1 METAT
6 RPVLSDPTDKVVLFR
21 RECEVSE
28 LPETAPARIW
38 VDGRYILRVNGSVV
52 ARGPVRAEPR
62 SAHYDV
68 VDVAPYLVRGTNV
81 FAITAR
87 HFGESTS
94 WWVPVPQTYSLG
106 AGSLVFEAFIND
118 EWIVTDRSW
127 KSQQARLGQQFRCQ
141 VMWPVCRW
149 NHLMQRNIH
158 GVGNSLALMFHR
170 VRRLLKSL
178 RGTREQMVENL
189 HRVHLSECCGHQ
201 YELHSKVVVRMWRNM

>member
-6 RPVLSDPTDKVVLFR
+6 RPVMSDPTDKVVLFR

-28 LPETAPARIW
+28 LPPTAPARIW

-94 WWVPVPQTYSLG
+94 WWVPVPPTYSLG
-106 AGSLVFEAFIND
+106 AGSLVFEALIND
-118 EWIVTDRSW
+118 DWIVTDRSW
-127 KSQQARLGQQFRCQ
+127 KSQRGEAWTA
-141 VMWPVCRW
+141 VPVPGDVACCHW

-158 GVGNSLALMFHR
+158 GAGSSWALMIQR
-170 VRRLLKSL
+170 GRKLLKLL
-178 RGTREQMVENL
+178 RGTREPTDENL
-189 HRVHLSECCGHQ
+189 HQVHLSECCGRQ
-201 YELHSKVVVRMWRNM
+201 YVLRFKVAVRM